1 MSCRAL
7 GRKVEEAVL
16 ADIVALARAFGAQR
30 LICEYIATEKNALV
44 RELYPRLGLTEISR
58 KGASVFTNYCLTMH
72 ASAPVWNS
80 SKCCKALR
88 QLRRSW
94 ANPTAERMSRIMSR
108 KHNKP
113 RSLALT
119 VRTDCGRP

>member
-44 RELYPRLGLTEISR
+44 RELYPRTRIDRDQSQRRERVYELLLDDACLGTGVEFIKMLQSP
-58 KGASVFTNYCLTMH
+58 
-72 ASAPVWNS
+72 APVE
-80 SKCCKALR
+80 ALVGE
-88 QLRRSW
+88 
-94 ANPTAERMSRIMSR
+94 P
-108 KHNKP
+108 H
-113 RSLALT
+113 
-119 VRTDCGRP
+119 GREDVADHVS